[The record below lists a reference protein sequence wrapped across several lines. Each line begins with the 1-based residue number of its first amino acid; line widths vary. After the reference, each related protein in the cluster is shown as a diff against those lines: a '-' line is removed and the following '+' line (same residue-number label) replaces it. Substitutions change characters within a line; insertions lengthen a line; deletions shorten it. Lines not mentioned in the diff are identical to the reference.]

1 MSMYVD
7 GVFEGLGVNRE
18 TFVVFYFRKVNLKEN
33 FSNLTKKVQNASY
46 RHCQWMEMIV
56 MPFRNKIRKMGL
68 TILLFRD
75 LKGWAL
81 PSFVSAFLN
90 VKLEQGMLFDMWCA
104 VKKSKVHVGLFF
116 VLDCRHQGNLK
127 GRDWR

>member
-56 MPFRNKIRKMGL
+56 MPFCNKIRKYGSYY
-68 TILLFRD
+68 
-75 LKGWAL
+75 
-81 PSFVSAFLN
+81 SFVPRSEGLSSSIVCFGFFKCKIRARNDFWH
-90 VKLEQGMLFDMWCA
+90 VMRG
-104 VKKSKVHVGLFF
+104 KKSKVHVGLFF

>member
-46 RHCQWMEMIV
+46 RHCQGMEMIV

-75 LKGWAL
+75 LKG
-81 PSFVSAFLN
+81 
-90 VKLEQGMLFDMWCA
+90 
-104 VKKSKVHVGLFF
+104 
-116 VLDCRHQGNLK
+116 
-127 GRDWR
+127 